1 MMSENPVSKARVTE
15 NLHARRDSGL
25 QRIGGYLFHVKDIVY
40 IHDGESNVKI
50 AFRSGQEIVPLASKD
65 EVETLRAEFMKYHD
79 RSHE

>member
-1 MMSENPVSKARVTE
+1 MINQNPPSKAKVTE

-50 AFRSGQEIVPLASKD
+50 AFRSGHEIVPLASKE
-65 EVETLRAEFMKYHD
+65 EVETLRTEFMKYHD